1 MANNKKT
8 KNLII
13 IFVIVFVLL
22 GILGSYANSLKVTKH
37 PLISEWYDD
46 QTGNIIDEDE
56 EDTLLESMRDFYDIT
71 GVQPYVLVI
80 SDATLTDRELLINQA
95 YGSDSSVTRY
105 LLGSSGGKV
114 DTSAARAYDRLFN
127 DEEHVLINIVENHG
141 AIVSWDDEEQR
152 LINVYND
159 DYIAYSVE
167 VYAGSDSL
175 KSNQLNIVNNIMKDM
190 DLEYGIPNTEE
201 LIIAFERANDQLENL
216 KTENTIVGII
226 AFFVS
231 IIPTFLFVGFII
243 LMVKIANKANSNA
256 STTTAQPYPTPT
268 VKTIVRN
275 NNPTAERKVI
285 PIGQPITINPEVT
298 KPVSLAPVKPVAPTP
313 AKPVETKPA
322 FKPLVSEPIKEQPVT
337 SSYEAPAKPDVSTQE
352 PISIAPLDPL
362 EAITPIESIKIEPVS
377 FDLDANNIL
386 DNLGDANYDVPNVI
400 KTDFDDWGNL

>member
-13 IFVIVFVLL
+13 IFVVVFVLL
-22 GILGSYANSLKVTKH
+22 GMLGSYAKSLNITKH

-80 SDATLTDRELLINQA
+80 SDATLTDRERAITQA
-95 YGSDSSVTRY
+95 YGSDSSVTGY
-105 LLGSSGGKV
+105 LLGTSSGKV

-141 AIVSWDDEEQR
+141 AIVSWDEEEQR

-175 KSNQLNIVNNIMKDM
+175 KSNQLNIVTNIMRDM

-243 LMVKIANKANSNA
+243 LMVKIANKANRNT
-256 STTTAQPYPTPT
+256 STTTAQPYPTPS
-268 VKTIVRN
+268 VKTIVR

-298 KPVSLAPVKPVAPTP
+298 KPVAPAPAKPVAP
-313 AKPVETKPA
+313 
-322 FKPLVSEPIKEQPVT
+322 
-337 SSYEAPAKPDVSTQE
+337 TQE

-377 FDLDANNIL
+377 FDLEANNIL